1 MLRCGRPSLGGDDAP
16 NAELARELTDQSLG
30 CAAHWCRYEWL
41 VWLDTR
47 PHSLWLKNA
56 PYVSFLN
63 ECVQLF
69 RSAPTLTSSRSSNTS
84 RRWST
89 RPSTRRS
96 RRAGSSSRPARGSKT
111 QTAPRRR
118 CAPLALA
125 PPCMPAAETRA
136 RSRVRR
142 ASRHASAGASLS
154 PPPNKWCLAQSGSQP
169 LLESKLW
176 LMPWKLAQRTLRR
189 CWRRFSALRRDWSLV
204 CVDGLICN
212 DSLFVFLCELY
223 LSELC
228 PLRTVI
234 SRPF

>member
-142 ASRHASAGASLS
+142 ASRHASEVVPRAE
-154 PPPNKWCLAQSGSQP
+154 WQP
-169 LLESKLW
+169 ATAREQAVADAL
-176 LMPWKLAQRTLRR
+176 WKLAQRTLRR